1 MLAVS
6 QRSAPSPSYGA
17 LRVFVTCLVVSLIV
31 GLALLPFAKDIVLV
45 ARRVHIHAPD
55 MAIFHRLTLPIKLH
69 LLAALGAVVLGAGL
83 MWVRK
88 GRTFHRV
95 AGWVW
100 VSLVSLVAGS
110 SIFITSL
117 NPGHWSL
124 LHLFTGWTLIVLP
137 VAVFAAKRRDLQ
149 KHRRTMTGLFYGGF
163 VFNGFIAL
171 IPGRTIWNLFFG

>member
-1 MLAVS
+1 MSEFS
-6 QRSAPSPSYGA
+6 QMSASSRSYGMQRA
-17 LRVFVTCLVVSLIV
+17 IVTSLIVSLIV
-31 GLALLPFAKDIVLV
+31 GLALAPFARDIVLV
-45 ARRVHIHAPD
+45 ARRAHVHALD
-55 MAIFHRLTLPIKLH
+55 MALFRSLTLPIKLH
-69 LLAALGAVVLGAGL
+69 LLAALGAVVLGAAL

-110 SIFITSL
+110 SIFITAL

-137 VAVFAAKRRDLQ
+137 VAVFAAKRHDLQ

-163 VFNGFIAL
+163 VFNGFIAM
-171 IPGRTIWNLFFG
+171 IPGRTIWHLFFG